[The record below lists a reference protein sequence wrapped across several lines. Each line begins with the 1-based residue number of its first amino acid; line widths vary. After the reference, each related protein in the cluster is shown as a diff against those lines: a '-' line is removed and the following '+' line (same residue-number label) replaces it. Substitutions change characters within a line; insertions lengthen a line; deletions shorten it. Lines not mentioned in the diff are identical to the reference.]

1 MSTRACRAHRA
12 GRKFLFCSCW
22 EVFMKALADTY
33 GLVIVDMQNDF
44 VLPGSPLCIAGAYDT
59 IPKIQEALEGFRKAK
74 RPVFHIVRE
83 HRADGSDVEIT
94 RVQGFLKGTKYAIPG
109 TKGCEIVEA
118 LQPLEGEFRIAKQ
131 RFSAFMHTELDF
143 ILRRLGIN
151 HIVVCGTQY
160 PVCIRTT
167 VFDAIA
173 YGYQVTLLTDA
184 TSAKTPEVA
193 EANLGDIR
201 SIGVHCITVSEF
213 LEDLARTGDVT

>member
-1 MSTRACRAHRA
+1 MPD
-12 GRKFLFCSCW
+12 K
-22 EVFMKALADTY
+22 Y

-44 VLPGSPLCIAGAYDT
+44 VLPGSPFCIAGAYDT
-59 IPKIQEALEGFRKAK
+59 IAKIQEALEAFRKAK
-74 RPVFHIVRE
+74 MPVFHIVRE
-83 HRADGSDVEIT
+83 HRADGSDVEVT
-94 RVQGFLKGTKYAIPG
+94 RVQGFLKEAKYAIPG
-109 TKGCEIVEA
+109 TEGCEIVEA
-118 LQPLEGEFRIAKQ
+118 LKPLEGEYRIAKQ

-143 ILRRLGIN
+143 ILRRLGIT

-193 EANLGDIR
+193 EANIRDITH
-201 SIGVHCITVSEF
+201 IGVRCVNVSEF
-213 LEDLARTGDVT
+213 LEDLPRAGMSL

>member
-1 MSTRACRAHRA
+1 
-12 GRKFLFCSCW
+12 
-22 EVFMKALADTY
+22 MKTTPDTY

-44 VLPGSPLCIAGAYDT
+44 VLPGSPLCIAGAYET
-59 IPKIQEALEGFRKAK
+59 IPRIQEALEAFRKAQW
-74 RPVFHIVRE
+74 PVFHIVRE

-94 RVQGFLKGTKYAIPG
+94 RVQGFLNEAKYAIPG
-109 TKGCEIVEA
+109 TKGCEIVEP
-118 LQPLEGEFRIAKQ
+118 LQPREGEFRIAKQ

-143 ILRRLGIN
+143 ILRRLGIT

-173 YGYQVTLLTDA
+173 YGYQVTVLTDA

-193 EANLGDIR
+193 EANIEDMR
-201 SIGVHCITVSEF
+201 NIGVRCITVSQF
-213 LEDLARTGDVT
+213 LGDRPQAGDAA